1 MRILVR
7 DVSDNTLGLYKM
19 DDAIIKDSIE
29 CESATYSVESAINFS
44 DEFDNHIFIVLP
56 EKICESILYSLLR
69 DGYADLSMYGNST
82 YIFPSQ
88 EETVRLRDKYDVIHI
103 E

>member
-19 DDAIIKDSIE
+19 DDAVILDSIE
-29 CESATYSVESAINFS
+29 CESATYSVESAISFS

-56 EKICESILYSLLR
+56 EKMCESILYSLLR
-69 DGYADLSMYGNST
+69 DGYADLTRYGDDT
-82 YIFPSQ
+82 YIFPSRA
-88 EETVRLRDKYDVIHI
+88 ETVRLRAKYSVTYFK
-103 E
+103 